1 MTKKLP
7 LVAKLQSALEHYDTT
22 PTEIEKLLSE
32 VSNLVA
38 ERDAYR
44 LWVEKWLGV
53 RGQVQITKGMVEE
66 EVELLG
72 IYLKHP
78 EKTT

>member
-22 PTEIEKLLSE
+22 STQIENLLND
-32 VSNLVA
+32 VSNVVV

-44 LWVEKWLGV
+44 LWIEKWFGI

-66 EVELLG
+66 EVELVG
-72 IYLKHP
+72 IYLKYP
-78 EKTT
+78 EKTA